1 MGSRHARSLNYFG
14 LAIVPQQH
22 AYVVEHFGRYHRT
35 LGPGLN
41 FFIPLIQRVIDAFIK
56 VAYKQSLKEKSH
68 DMKHQNAVTKENVP
82 IAVDGVLYW
91 RIVDAYKASYGAVDA
106 EKYTLKLAQSITRS
120 EIGKLSL
127 DETFSARASTNSR
140 ILASLQHATES
151 WGIECIRYEI
161 KDIKVSE
168 RVKKVTNKG

>member
-1 MGSRHARSLNYFG
+1 M
-14 LAIVPQQH
+14 
-22 AYVVEHFGRYHRT
+22 
-35 LGPGLN
+35 
-41 FFIPLIQRVIDAFIK
+41 
-56 VAYKQSLKEKSH
+56 
-68 DMKHQNAVTKENVP
+68 
-82 IAVDGVLYW
+82 
-91 RIVDAYKASYGAVDA
+91 DAYKASYGAVDA